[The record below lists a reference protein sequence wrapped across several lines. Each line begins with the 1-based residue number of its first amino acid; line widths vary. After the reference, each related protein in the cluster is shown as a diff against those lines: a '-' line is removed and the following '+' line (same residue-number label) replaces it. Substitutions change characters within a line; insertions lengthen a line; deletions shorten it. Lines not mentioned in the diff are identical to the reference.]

1 MDRSARSYD
10 ANSARSSRDG
20 TAQTLDTRERFR
32 QVREGRARNRVDRQL
47 TRTFHR
53 GGARI
58 GRPDGRGK
66 LKAVTYGGHH
76 TWSPPRYPPWTNTNP
91 WIPV

>member
-53 GGARI
+53 GGRE
-58 GRPDGRGK
+58 
-66 LKAVTYGGHH
+66 
-76 TWSPPRYPPWTNTNP
+76 
-91 WIPV
+91 